1 MIRKFMI
8 FRHPIAAQERW
19 LNEMSE
25 KGYRLAKAGKLF
37 YYFEESKP
45 KKYNYAVQ
53 YTANMSL
60 NDLNNYEEH
69 LKDMNIRYIEKSGK
83 LGKVSIGNIRWRP
96 YADKGGKIATSGGMI
111 NKEFLILEKEN
122 DGKPFE
128 IFTTLEDKIKAL
140 KTLRK
145 PNISIAVFIA
155 FFLFLNAVNFSGYQ
169 YSFFEFKPFLENKTI
184 TIIILSILEIIF
196 LLNIL
201 KFTYAIRKLKQESN
215 LHE

>member
-8 FRHPIAAQERW
+8 FRHPIAAQESW

-25 KGYRLAKAGKLF
+25 KGYRLVKAGKLF
-37 YYFEESKP
+37 YYFEEAEP
-45 KKYNYAVQ
+45 RKYNYAVQ

-60 NDLNNYEEH
+60 NDLNNYEQH
-69 LKDMNIRYIEKSGK
+69 LKDMNIRYIEKSGQ
-83 LGKVSIGNIRWRP
+83 LGKFSIGNIRWRP
-96 YADKGGKIATSGGMI
+96 YADKGAKIATSGGMI

-128 IFTTLEDKIKAL
+128 IFTTLEDKIKTL

-145 PNISIAVFIA
+145 PIISIAVFIA
-155 FFLFLNAVNFSGYQ
+155 IFLLLNAINFSGYQ
-169 YSFFEFKPFLENKTI
+169 YSFFELKPFLENKTI

-201 KFTYAIRKLKQESN
+201 KFTAAIRKLKQEVN